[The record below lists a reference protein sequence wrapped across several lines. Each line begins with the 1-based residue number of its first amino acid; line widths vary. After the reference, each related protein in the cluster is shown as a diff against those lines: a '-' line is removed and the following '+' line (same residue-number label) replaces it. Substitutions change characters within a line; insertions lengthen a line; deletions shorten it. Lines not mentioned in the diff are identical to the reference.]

1 MSYQVLA
8 RKWRPNDF
16 SEVVGQE
23 HVVKALSNSLD
34 QNKIHQAF
42 VLSGTR
48 GVGKTTIARILAK
61 SLNCEQGLD
70 SKPCHKCSTCMS
82 VSEGSFMDFQE
93 IDAASSRGVDDTKQL
108 LETVMH
114 MPSASRYK
122 VYLLDEVHMLS
133 TQSFN
138 MLLKTLEEPPEHVIF
153 ILATT
158 LPEKIPAT
166 VLSRCLQF
174 NLKNL
179 TNRQLND
186 RLSFILEEEKI
197 NYDVNAVEQIARAG
211 RGSLRDSL
219 TITDQAIAFCDGM
232 LTDEEVA
239 RMLGTLP
246 SDNVFKLIKSIA
258 DRDSKSLLNDLN
270 EIGLLSVDYFRL
282 MDLVLETLQLLSFA
296 KVSEEVFEEL
306 NLKKDEA
313 IELLGLFSEEDLQLL
328 YQIGLIAKRDMEL
341 APSLSSGFD
350 MALLRMVTFIPNE
363 LMETK
368 KKVEPLESKKNKQL
382 SIEGDDQPVLEK
394 LQTSEEP
401 EELEEAEEE
410 EEAEEAEEVSSDD
423 NIADESEIAVDEIS
437 QENQVKLDLSSKNW
451 NQVFDQLDLDPGTKQ
466 LASHCYFVRY
476 DETVIY
482 LSMPEEKLNVFN
494 GKHRKQLQDALSKFF
509 EIKCNLFLEEGSFSK
524 ESPNEIKEIEKRK
537 ELEDAQREIRE
548 DPNVQSLVEAFG
560 AKVIESSVEPTNQ

>member
-34 QNKIHQAF
+34 QKKIHQAF

-61 SLNCEQGLD
+61 SLNCETGLD
-70 SKPCHKCSTCMS
+70 SKPCHQCSTCLS

-179 TNRQLND
+179 TNSELID
-186 RLSFILEEEKI
+186 RLSFILEQEKI
-197 NYDVNAVEQIARAG
+197 DFDLNAIEQIARAG
-211 RGSLRDSL
+211 RGSLRDCL
-219 TITDQAIAFCDGM
+219 TITDQAIAFCENKLEDA
-232 LTDEEVA
+232 EVA

-246 SDNVFKLIKSIA
+246 SDNVFKLINSIA
-258 DRDSKSLLNDLN
+258 ERDSKSLLGDLN
-270 EIGLLSVDYFRL
+270 QIGQLSVDYFRL

-306 NLKKDEA
+306 NLKKEEA
-313 IELLGLFSEEDLQLL
+313 LALLAKLSEEDLQLL

-350 MALLRMVTFIPNE
+350 MALLRMVTFIPNT
-363 LMETK
+363 LVETK
-368 KKVEPLESKKNKQL
+368 KKVRHDTLEIKEDLKNI
-382 SIEGDDQPVLEK
+382 S
-394 LQTSEEP
+394 SEP
-401 EELEEAEEE
+401 EPEPEPELSNISEKSLQEETKQVITL
-410 EEAEEAEEVSSDD
+410 EVSS
-423 NIADESEIAVDEIS
+423 
-437 QENQVKLDLSSKNW
+437 ENWKGI
-451 NQVFDQLDLDPGTKQ
+451 FDQLELDPGTRQ
-466 LASHCYFVRY
+466 LASHCYFVKT
-476 DETVIY
+476 DETIIY
-482 LSMPEEKLNVFN
+482 LSMPEEKLNVFS
-494 GKHRKQLQDALSKFF
+494 GKHRKQLQDALSSFF
-509 EIKCNLFLEEGSFSK
+509 EIKCNLFLEEGEFSK
-524 ESPNEIKEIEKRK
+524 ESPNEIKEQEKRK
-537 ELEDAQREIRE
+537 ELEDAQKAIES

-560 AKVIESSVEPTNQ
+560 AKVIESSIEPRN

>member
-70 SKPCHKCSTCMS
+70 SKPCHKCSTCIS

-197 NYDVNAVEQIARAG
+197 NYDGNAVEQIARAG

-219 TITDQAIAFCDGM
+219 TITDQAIAFCDGK

-270 EIGLLSVDYFRL
+270 EIGRLSVDYFRL

-313 IELLGLFSEEDLQLL
+313 IELLSLFSEEDLQLL

-382 SIEGDDQPVLEK
+382 SIEGDDEPVLEK
-394 LQTSEEP
+394 LQTSEEL
-401 EELEEAEEE
+401 EEL

-494 GKHRKQLQDALSKFF
+494 GKHRKQLQDALSRFF

-548 DPNVQSLVEAFG
+548 DPNVQSLIEAFG

>member
-197 NYDVNAVEQIARAG
+197 NYDGNAVEQIARAG

-219 TITDQAIAFCDGM
+219 TITDQAIAFCDGK

-270 EIGLLSVDYFRL
+270 EIGRLSVDYFRL

-313 IELLGLFSEEDLQLL
+313 IELLSLFSEEDLQLL

-394 LQTSEEP
+394 LQTSEE
-401 EELEEAEEE
+401 L
-410 EEAEEAEEVSSDD
+410 EEAEEAEEESSDD

-548 DPNVQSLVEAFG
+548 DPNVQSLIEAFG

>member
-34 QNKIHQAF
+34 QKKIHQAF

-61 SLNCEQGLD
+61 SLNCETGLD
-70 SKPCHKCSTCMS
+70 SKPCHQCSTCLS

-179 TNRQLND
+179 TNSELID
-186 RLSFILEEEKI
+186 RLSFILEQEKI
-197 NYDVNAVEQIARAG
+197 DFDLNAIEQIARAG
-211 RGSLRDSL
+211 RGSLRDCL
-219 TITDQAIAFCDGM
+219 TITDQAIAFCENKLEDA
-232 LTDEEVA
+232 EVA
-239 RMLGTLP
+239 HMLGTLP
-246 SDNVFKLIKSIA
+246 SDNVFKLINSIA
-258 DRDSKSLLNDLN
+258 ERDSKSLLGDLN
-270 EIGLLSVDYFRL
+270 QIGQLSVDYFRL

-306 NLKKDEA
+306 NLKKEEA
-313 IELLGLFSEEDLQLL
+313 LELLAKLSEEDLQLL

-350 MALLRMVTFIPNE
+350 MALLRMVTFIPNT
-363 LMETK
+363 LVETK
-368 KKVEPLESKKNKQL
+368 KKVRHDTLETKEELKNI
-382 SIEGDDQPVLEK
+382 SSAP
-394 LQTSEEP
+394 EP
-401 EELEEAEEE
+401 ELEPEPEPELEPEPEPEPEPELSNISEKSLQEETKQVITL
-410 EEAEEAEEVSSDD
+410 EVSS
-423 NIADESEIAVDEIS
+423 ESWKGI
-437 QENQVKLDLSSKNW
+437 
-451 NQVFDQLDLDPGTKQ
+451 FDQLELDPGTRQ
-466 LASHCYFVRY
+466 LASHCYFVKT
-476 DETVIY
+476 DETIIY
-482 LSMPEEKLNVFN
+482 LSMPEEKLNVFS
-494 GKHRKQLQDALSKFF
+494 GKHRKQLQDALSSFF
-509 EIKCNLFLEEGSFSK
+509 EIKCNLFLEEGEFSK
-524 ESPNEIKEIEKRK
+524 ESPNEIKEQEKRK
-537 ELEDAQREIRE
+537 ELEDAQKAIES

-560 AKVIESSVEPTNQ
+560 AKVIESSIEPRN

>member
-34 QNKIHQAF
+34 QKKIHQAF

-61 SLNCEQGLD
+61 SLNCETGLD
-70 SKPCHKCSTCMS
+70 SKPCHQCSTCLS

-179 TNRQLND
+179 TNSELID
-186 RLSFILEEEKI
+186 RLSFILEQEKI
-197 NYDVNAVEQIARAG
+197 DFDLNAIEQIARAG
-211 RGSLRDSL
+211 RGSLRDCL
-219 TITDQAIAFCDGM
+219 TITDQAIAFCENKLEDA
-232 LTDEEVA
+232 EVA

-246 SDNVFKLIKSIA
+246 SDNVFKLINSIA
-258 DRDSKSLLNDLN
+258 ERDSKSLLGDLN
-270 EIGLLSVDYFRL
+270 QIGQLSVDYFRL

-306 NLKKDEA
+306 NLKKEEA
-313 IELLGLFSEEDLQLL
+313 LELLAKLSEEDLQLL

-350 MALLRMVTFIPNE
+350 MALLRMVTFIPNT
-363 LMETK
+363 LVETK
-368 KKVEPLESKKNKQL
+368 KKVRHDTLETKEELKKI
-382 SIEGDDQPVLEK
+382 S
-394 LQTSEEP
+394 SEP
-401 EELEEAEEE
+401 EPEPEPEPELSNISEKSLQEETKQVITL
-410 EEAEEAEEVSSDD
+410 EVSS
-423 NIADESEIAVDEIS
+423 ESWKGI
-437 QENQVKLDLSSKNW
+437 
-451 NQVFDQLDLDPGTKQ
+451 FDQLELDPGTRQ
-466 LASHCYFVRY
+466 LASHCYFVKT
-476 DETVIY
+476 DETIIY
-482 LSMPEEKLNVFN
+482 LSMPEEKLNVFS
-494 GKHRKQLQDALSKFF
+494 GKHRKQLQDALSSFF
-509 EIKCNLFLEEGSFSK
+509 EIKCNLFLEEGEFSK
-524 ESPNEIKEIEKRK
+524 ESPNEIKEQEKRK
-537 ELEDAQREIRE
+537 ELEDAQKAIES

-560 AKVIESSVEPTNQ
+560 AKVIESSIEPRN